1 MKVIL
6 LQDVKKVGKKGD
18 LVEAADSYARNV
30 LLRQKLAVEANGKTM
45 NDLKLRKANDEKVAE
60 ENLEKAKE
68 LKELLEKSSVTVLA
82 KTGEGDR
89 LFGSI
94 SGKEIADAAKEQ
106 LGVDLD
112 RRKIVVDTP
121 IKSIGTMEVAV
132 KLHPQVKA
140 ALGDGLLVEKPTF
153 GSVRLP
159 ELIRSQIVPE
169 DEVTIE
175 LIGLC
180 TDICVV
186 SNALLLKASF
196 PDAAIA
202 VNPACC
208 AGVTPAKHE
217 AALETMR
224 SCQVDML

>member
-68 LKELLEKSSVTVLA
+68 LKVLLEKSSVTVRA

-106 LGVDLD
+106 LGVELD

-132 KLHPQVKA
+132 KLHPQVRA
-140 ALGDGLLVEKPTF
+140 ALTVKVEK
-153 GSVRLP
+153 L
-159 ELIRSQIVPE
+159 
-169 DEVTIE
+169 
-175 LIGLC
+175 
-180 TDICVV
+180 
-186 SNALLLKASF
+186 
-196 PDAAIA
+196 
-202 VNPACC
+202 
-208 AGVTPAKHE
+208 
-217 AALETMR
+217 
-224 SCQVDML
+224 

>member
-68 LKELLEKSSVTVLA
+68 LKVLLEKSSVTVRA

-106 LGVDLD
+106 LGVELD
-112 RRKIVVDTP
+112 RRKIVVENP
-121 IKSIGTMEVAV
+121 IKTIGTMSVTV
-132 KLHPQVKA
+132 KLHPKVKA
-140 ALGDGLLVEKPTF
+140 ELTVRVEK
-153 GSVRLP
+153 L
-159 ELIRSQIVPE
+159 
-169 DEVTIE
+169 
-175 LIGLC
+175 
-180 TDICVV
+180 
-186 SNALLLKASF
+186 
-196 PDAAIA
+196 
-202 VNPACC
+202 
-208 AGVTPAKHE
+208 
-217 AALETMR
+217 
-224 SCQVDML
+224 

>member
-68 LKELLEKSSVTVLA
+68 LKELLEKSSVTVRA

-106 LGVDLD
+106 LGVELD

-132 KLHPQVKA
+132 KLHSQVKA
-140 ALGDGLLVEKPTF
+140 ALTVKVEK
-153 GSVRLP
+153 L
-159 ELIRSQIVPE
+159 
-169 DEVTIE
+169 
-175 LIGLC
+175 
-180 TDICVV
+180 
-186 SNALLLKASF
+186 
-196 PDAAIA
+196 
-202 VNPACC
+202 
-208 AGVTPAKHE
+208 
-217 AALETMR
+217 
-224 SCQVDML
+224 

>member
-68 LKELLEKSSVTVLA
+68 LKELLEKSSVTVRA

-106 LGVDLD
+106 LGVELD

-140 ALGDGLLVEKPTF
+140 APTVKVEK
-153 GSVRLP
+153 L
-159 ELIRSQIVPE
+159 
-169 DEVTIE
+169 
-175 LIGLC
+175 
-180 TDICVV
+180 
-186 SNALLLKASF
+186 
-196 PDAAIA
+196 
-202 VNPACC
+202 
-208 AGVTPAKHE
+208 
-217 AALETMR
+217 
-224 SCQVDML
+224 

>member
-18 LVEAADSYARNV
+18 LIEAADSYARNV

-68 LKELLEKSSVTVLA
+68 LKELLEKSSVTVRA

-106 LGVDLD
+106 LGVELD

-140 ALGDGLLVEKPTF
+140 ALTVKVEK
-153 GSVRLP
+153 L
-159 ELIRSQIVPE
+159 
-169 DEVTIE
+169 
-175 LIGLC
+175 
-180 TDICVV
+180 
-186 SNALLLKASF
+186 
-196 PDAAIA
+196 
-202 VNPACC
+202 
-208 AGVTPAKHE
+208 
-217 AALETMR
+217 
-224 SCQVDML
+224 

>member
-30 LLRQKLAVEANGKTM
+30 LIRQKLAVEATGGTL
-45 NDLKLRKANDEKVAE
+45 NDLKLRRANDEKVAE

-68 LKELLEKSSVTVLA
+68 LKEKLENASVTIRA

-94 SGKEIADAAKEQ
+94 SGKEVAEAAKEQ
-106 LGVDLD
+106 LGIELD

-121 IKSIGTMEVAV
+121 IKSIGTMEVTV

-140 ALGDGLLVEKPTF
+140 ALTVKVEK
-153 GSVRLP
+153 L
-159 ELIRSQIVPE
+159 
-169 DEVTIE
+169 
-175 LIGLC
+175 
-180 TDICVV
+180 
-186 SNALLLKASF
+186 
-196 PDAAIA
+196 
-202 VNPACC
+202 
-208 AGVTPAKHE
+208 
-217 AALETMR
+217 
-224 SCQVDML
+224 

>member
-68 LKELLEKSSVTVLA
+68 LKELLEKSSVIGRA

-106 LGVDLD
+106 LGVELD

-121 IKSIGTMEVAV
+121 IKNIGTMEVTV

-140 ALGDGLLVEKPTF
+140 ALTVKVE
-153 GSVRLP
+153 RL
-159 ELIRSQIVPE
+159 
-169 DEVTIE
+169 
-175 LIGLC
+175 
-180 TDICVV
+180 
-186 SNALLLKASF
+186 
-196 PDAAIA
+196 
-202 VNPACC
+202 
-208 AGVTPAKHE
+208 
-217 AALETMR
+217 
-224 SCQVDML
+224 

>member
-68 LKELLEKSSVTVLA
+68 LKELLEKSSVTVRA

-106 LGVDLD
+106 LGVELD
-112 RRKIVVDTP
+112 RRKIVVDGP

-140 ALGDGLLVEKPTF
+140 ALTVKVEK
-153 GSVRLP
+153 L
-159 ELIRSQIVPE
+159 
-169 DEVTIE
+169 
-175 LIGLC
+175 
-180 TDICVV
+180 
-186 SNALLLKASF
+186 
-196 PDAAIA
+196 
-202 VNPACC
+202 
-208 AGVTPAKHE
+208 
-217 AALETMR
+217 
-224 SCQVDML
+224 

>member
-6 LQDVKKVGKKGD
+6 LQDVKKVGKKGE

-68 LKELLEKSSVTVLA
+68 LKELLEKSSVTVRA

-106 LGVDLD
+106 LGVELD

-140 ALGDGLLVEKPTF
+140 ALTVKVEK
-153 GSVRLP
+153 L
-159 ELIRSQIVPE
+159 
-169 DEVTIE
+169 
-175 LIGLC
+175 
-180 TDICVV
+180 
-186 SNALLLKASF
+186 
-196 PDAAIA
+196 
-202 VNPACC
+202 
-208 AGVTPAKHE
+208 
-217 AALETMR
+217 
-224 SCQVDML
+224 

>member
-6 LQDVKKVGKKGD
+6 LQDVKKVGKKGE

-45 NDLKLRKANDEKVAE
+45 NDLKLRKANER
-60 ENLEKAKE
+60 
-68 LKELLEKSSVTVLA
+68 KELLEKSSVTVLA

-106 LGVDLD
+106 LGVELD

-140 ALGDGLLVEKPTF
+140 ALTVKVE
-153 GSVRLP
+153 RL
-159 ELIRSQIVPE
+159 
-169 DEVTIE
+169 
-175 LIGLC
+175 
-180 TDICVV
+180 
-186 SNALLLKASF
+186 
-196 PDAAIA
+196 
-202 VNPACC
+202 
-208 AGVTPAKHE
+208 
-217 AALETMR
+217 
-224 SCQVDML
+224 